1 MGQFVNLAHGTGGKH
16 TFSCLTPLLLAEQM
30 YMWIGVS
37 SYSNVR
43 AIMFFAHSCPTFC
56 DPMDCSQP
64 GSSVHRILQVRI
76 LEWVVIPPPGDLPNL
91 GMKPTSPVSPSLA
104 GRSFTT
110 EPSRKPWGLGK
121 TGNTFISTIQ
131 HLFTICL

>member
-1 MGQFVNLAHGTGGKH
+1 MHFWAFRWRSEVAQL
-16 TFSCLTPLLLAEQM
+16 
-30 YMWIGVS
+30 
-37 SYSNVR
+37 
-43 AIMFFAHSCPTFC
+43 CPTLC

-131 HLFTICL
+131 HLFTICLWFGEVWWELWEVSKLFIVCSLRYFAPDFFLWPK